1 MNEIEQKTIELLNQN
16 WELLLRSLE
25 TLKLSVEKAESI
37 GNKAEY
43 SFEEMETFD
52 SLTSKFS
59 RTSDIFTQKILRS
72 VWILLHEEIT
82 PFIDILNRAEKIGII
97 FSSDKLLEIRDLRN
111 QITHEYIP
119 ETIQKLIPDVIEL
132 SSELEDN
139 IQKTGKF
146 LFKRNW
152 IKTGL
157 F

>member
-139 IQKTGKF
+139 IQTTGKF

>member
-82 PFIDILNRAEKIGII
+82 PFIDILNRAEKIGIV

-111 QITHEYIP
+111 QIAHEYIP

-139 IQKTGKF
+139 IQTTGKF